1 MDYQTLFNTTLKKIR
16 LAASGALEC
25 PEPLM
30 KTIVKI
36 MYDFSDDLKRN
47 GLIFDSTPK
56 NSKKK

>member
-1 MDYQTLFNTTLKKIR
+1 MDYQTLFNNTLKKIR
-16 LAASGALEC
+16 YATSGALEH

-47 GLIFDSTPK
+47 GLILDSAPK
-56 NSKKK
+56 NSQKK